1 MRAPD
6 RGRAAVAAAV
16 GLALL
21 TGSCAPPEPVLF
33 TAPAPVSLDPEY
45 RVGLLVNVHR
55 ATIGSGG
62 GLRIEDPDE
71 GDIRQLDAGASFD
84 AVTRGPDVALLDT
97 RGAVSRPVLVIEP
110 VDRTGTLRLNGRDY
124 RGALELRRSDSGLTV
139 INRIPLEEYVAGV
152 VGAELGQR
160 APGEME
166 ALKAQAIASR
176 TYAIRNQGRWKQR
189 GYDLASTTSD
199 QVYAGE
205 AADNS
210 LAVTAAAATRGE
222 ILTWNG
228 QPIDAFYFSTCGGRT
243 EDGAAAFAGA
253 ARPYLHSIDDVDP
266 SGTPW
271 CAGSPRFHWTAG
283 WTAGELAAT
292 LRRTLP
298 PENLP
303 TALASGVT
311 DLRIIDR
318 TRTGRVASLA
328 LANRNG
334 RVVITGQ
341 AIRRVLSP
349 ADGGPLRSADFT
361 IRISRSGGRIER
373 VDIDGRGNGHAVGM
387 CQWGAIGRARA
398 GQDYRTILASY
409 FPGTDIQRL
418 Y

>member
-1 MRAPD
+1 MREAR
-6 RGRAAVAAAV
+6 RGRAALVAAV

-21 TGSCAPPEPVLF
+21 TGSCAPPEPVLL
-33 TAPAPVSLDPEY
+33 TAPAPASLDPEY
-45 RVGLLVNVHR
+45 RVGLLVNVRR

-71 GDIRQLDAGASFD
+71 GDIRHLDAGASFD
-84 AVTRGPDVALLDT
+84 AVTRGPDVSLLDT
-97 RGAVSRPVLVIEP
+97 RGPVSRPVLVIEP
-110 VDRTGTLRLNGRDY
+110 VDSTGTLRLNGRDY

-139 INRIPLEEYVAGV
+139 INRIPLEAYVAGV

-160 APGEME
+160 APGEVE

-205 AADNS
+205 TADNS
-210 LAVTAAAATRGE
+210 LAIAATAATRGE

-243 EDGAAAFAGA
+243 EDGVAAFAGA
-253 ARPYLHSIDDVDP
+253 ARPYLQSVDDVDP
-266 SGTPW
+266 SGRPW
-271 CAGSPRFHWTAG
+271 CASSPRFHWTAG

-298 PENLP
+298 QENLP
-303 TALASGVT
+303 TAFAGGIT
-311 DLRIIDR
+311 DVRIIDR
-318 TRTGRVASLA
+318 PRTGRVASLA
-328 LANRNG
+328 LSSRNG
-334 RVVITGQ
+334 RVVISGQ

-373 VDIDGRGNGHAVGM
+373 VDIEGRGNGHAVGM